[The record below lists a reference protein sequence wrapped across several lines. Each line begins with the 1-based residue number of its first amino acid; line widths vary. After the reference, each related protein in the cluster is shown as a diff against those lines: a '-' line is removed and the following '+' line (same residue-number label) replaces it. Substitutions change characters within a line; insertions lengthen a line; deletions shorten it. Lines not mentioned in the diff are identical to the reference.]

1 MEDIWHGGIEYYLQE
16 DSNMIFYRAMNNGTR
31 FDICKLDLVK
41 EQRFDTTLCF
51 VIIPQDVVRVLV
63 CM

>member
-1 MEDIWHGGIEYYLQE
+1 MEDIWQEGIEYYFQE
-16 DSNMIFYRAMNNGTR
+16 DGYMIFHRSMNNGTR
-31 FDICKLDLVK
+31 FNICKLDLVK
-41 EQRFDTTLCF
+41 EQRFDTTLYF

>member
-1 MEDIWHGGIEYYLQE
+1 MEDIWHEGIEYYFQE
-16 DSNMIFYRAMNNGTR
+16 DGYMIFHRSMNNGTR
-31 FDICKLDLVK
+31 LYICKLDLVK
-41 EQRFDTTLCF
+41 EQRFDTTLYF

>member
-1 MEDIWHGGIEYYLQE
+1 MEDIWHEGIEYNFQE
-16 DSNMIFYRAMNNGTR
+16 DSNMIFCRSMNNGTM
-31 FDICKLDLVK
+31 FNICKLDLVK
-41 EQRFDTTLCF
+41 EQRFDTTLYF

>member
-1 MEDIWHGGIEYYLQE
+1 MEDIWQEGIEYYFQE
-16 DSNMIFYRAMNNGTR
+16 DGYMIFHRSMNNGTR
-31 FDICKLDLVK
+31 SNKCKLDLVK
-41 EQRFDTTLCF
+41 EQRFDTTLYF